1 MPVSLFI
8 ISLEANPC
16 QHQPQYRKSILTRC
30 AKLFQLDGERLTV
43 AERRAAGHD
52 VETDSED
59 DETEQGATSITQ
71 ADKSQLFDAEVS
83 GKLLS
88 YIHLLPITTFSQTQ
102 SQGSV
107 FHESVHSVSI
117 LRSQEAN
124 NETNNHK
131 S

>member
-1 MPVSLFI
+1 M
-8 ISLEANPC
+8 
-16 QHQPQYRKSILTRC
+16 
-30 AKLFQLDGERLTV
+30 